1 MRERQGEKDGEGKV
15 SGTEGGGKERESEI
29 EKRFGRRVKRV
40 KEGERGK
47 EKDEGDKEGQ

>member
-1 MRERQGEKDGEGKV
+1 M
-15 SGTEGGGKERESEI
+15 SGTEGGGKERESKI

-47 EKDEGDKEGQ
+47 ERGRG

>member
-1 MRERQGEKDGEGKV
+1 MVQK
-15 SGTEGGGKERESEI
+15 EGGGESEI